1 MTARLRTGLSQLLR
15 VRHAAALLC
24 LGLVGCQTFDEVSQS
39 PVRKPI
45 SYTTRKYAVTV
56 RQQYDFTCG
65 GAALATILTHYW
77 GRPTKEVEV
86 LDFLKQRYPGH
97 SWDALQKKGFS
108 LEDLIFVANK
118 LGFEAQAASLPAD
131 ELAKLDGPVIVH
143 VKKGDYE
150 HFTVLRKRAGGR
162 TYISD
167 PVLGAIVRL
176 DEEFDQEYTG
186 AALAVWKTGA
196 PLPKATQLAR
206 PYPPL
211 DPSAILGGPVYGR
224 QPYYAVIF

>member
-1 MTARLRTGLSQLLR
+1 MTAVNRTGPSWFLRLRYG
-15 VRHAAALLC
+15 AALLS
-24 LGLVGCQTFDEVSQS
+24 LALVGCQTTDEASQS
-39 PVRKPI
+39 PARKPV

-86 LDFLKQRYPGH
+86 LDILKGRYPGQ
-97 SWDALQKKGFS
+97 SWEALQKKGFS

-118 LGFEAQAASLPAD
+118 MGFEAQAAALPPD
-131 ELAKLDGPVIVH
+131 QLDKLDGPIIVH

-186 AALAVWKTGA
+186 AALAVWKKSA
-196 PLPKATQLAR
+196 PLPKATLLAR

-211 DPSAILGGPVYGR
+211 DPSAILGGPVYGY
-224 QPYYAVIF
+224 QPYYGRVF